1 MVCDGCNCYFSLW
14 AIFYTSTAQILPFYP
29 VTAQKR
35 KISKKWKKKKK
46 TGDMII
52 LHKCN
57 KNLDHRLYCSWDM
70 ACDEC
75 NCYFSFWAIFCP
87 FTFLIAQKMKISKKM
102 KKRPGD
108 IIISHMC
115 TKNHDH
121 MLYCSW
127 DMAHD
132 TCNFDFSFW
141 AIFCPFTH
149 APHLP
154 PPPHPLISQK
164 IKILENERK
173 TWRYHHFT
181 QVNQILWLDDVWFLK
196 YGARQEDG
204 QMDGRKKWHI
214 EVGASPKNLESWN

>member
-29 VTAQKR
+29 VTAQKM

-154 PPPHPLISQK
+154 PPPPNI
-164 IKILENERK
+164 
-173 TWRYHHFT
+173 
-181 QVNQILWLDDVWFLK
+181 
-196 YGARQEDG
+196 
-204 QMDGRKKWHI
+204 
-214 EVGASPKNLESWN
+214 PKNQNFRKWKKDLEISSFYTSEPNIMIRWCMVPEIRCTTGGWTDGWTEKVTYRSGCPT